1 MFLKIKGTRSIKM
14 ITALIVEKTHDREII
29 LSWNDCKAW
38 GIIPAQFPL
47 PMDMHENTEDLPNKT
62 MRTLSNP
69 ENLIEEV
76 VDSTRQKNANSLD
89 KQDEKEAEKL
99 KNYFLKKYS
108 EVFRDSLEKGD
119 VIKCTDQDRTKR
131 KSKCKTT

>member
-1 MFLKIKGTRSIKM
+1 MGWG
-14 ITALIVEKTHDREII
+14 I
-29 LSWNDCKAW
+29 LSS
-38 GIIPAQFPL
+38 QFPL
-47 PMDMHENTEDLPNKT
+47 PMNIQDNTEDPPNKT
-62 MRTLSNP
+62 MRTSSNP

-76 VDSTRQKNANSLD
+76 VDSTRQKNPNSLD

-119 VIKCTDQDRTKR
+119 VIKCKQIKIEKKENTNAKPHNCRVP
-131 KSKCKTT
+131 SVIPM